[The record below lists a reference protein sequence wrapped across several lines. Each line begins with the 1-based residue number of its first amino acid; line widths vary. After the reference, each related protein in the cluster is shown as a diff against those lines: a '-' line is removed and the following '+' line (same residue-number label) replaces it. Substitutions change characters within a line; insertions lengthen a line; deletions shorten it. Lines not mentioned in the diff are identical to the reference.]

1 MEENSTFNA
10 ESPNKMHIDQNAKAY
25 LLETAKWAKFL
36 SIMGFIGMGL
46 IVIMGFFMGS
56 IMGNYA
62 SLMGFGDGGEGLLL
76 SSFSLIYIL
85 VAALYI
91 YPLWK
96 LYQFADLSKR
106 ALVTNDSTLLTNA
119 LEAQKSM
126 FKFMGIWVL
135 VVLAIYAILLVIA
148 LVSFLFLGAKM

>member
-1 MEENSTFNA
+1 
-10 ESPNKMHIDQNAKAY
+10 
-25 LLETAKWAKFL
+25 
-36 SIMGFIGMGL
+36 MGL
-46 IVIMGFFMGS
+46 MVIMGFFMGT
-56 IMGNYA
+56 IMSNYA
-62 SLMGFGDGGEGLLL
+62 GLMGMPGGEGLFL
-76 SSFSLIYIL
+76 SSLSFIYNVI
-85 VAALYI
+85 AALYI

-126 FKFMGIWVL
+126 FKFMGIWVI

-148 LVSFLFLGAKM
+148 LVSFLFIGAKM